1 MTIFMLKLKM
11 QENIFIKL
19 LLDVG
24 RWTLYIPMGLV
35 FSFQFSVFSFLPFYF
50 FYKQVLHFQL
60 LPAEYQLC
68 TRLIIKLGGDV

>member
-50 FYKQVLHFQL
+50 FTAQTGSPSPVAPSGVPALHV
-60 LPAEYQLC
+60 PH
-68 TRLIIKLGGDV
+68 R